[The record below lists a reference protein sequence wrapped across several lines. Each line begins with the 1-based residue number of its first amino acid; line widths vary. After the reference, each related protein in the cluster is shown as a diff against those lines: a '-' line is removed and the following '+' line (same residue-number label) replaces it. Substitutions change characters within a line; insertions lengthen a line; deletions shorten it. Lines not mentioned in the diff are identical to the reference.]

1 MKYIERDLGA
11 LESALIVPIADL
23 HIGDPLF
30 NEQAFIELRRW
41 IEKTP
46 NAFVLL
52 LGDVLNC
59 ATKNSVS
66 DVYEEELPPQ
76 KAKKKAF
83 TLLKPIAN
91 KIIAIVTGNHE
102 YRIWKESG
110 NDIAEDLSFMLDV
123 PYAREGALVNVKVGE
138 YRNKGRV
145 NYTIYGTHGRGTGRT
160 KGAKIN
166 MLRRL
171 RDIVLA
177 DVYVMGHIHD
187 AMVNWGA
194 YYVPDVRH
202 RTILKI
208 PQLFVS
214 TGSFLEWG
222 GYAER
227 DIYEPTWPA
236 IPKIRLS
243 GRQKEFEVIC

>member
-1 MKYIERDLGA
+1 MFYVEKDLGA
-11 LESALIVPIADL
+11 LEQAFIVPIADM

-30 NEQAFIELRRW
+30 NEQAFLELRQW

-46 NAFVLL
+46 NAFVIL
-52 LGDVLNC
+52 LGDILNC
-59 ATKNSVS
+59 ATKNSIS
-66 DVYEEELPPQ
+66 DVYSEELPPQ
-76 KAKKKAF
+76 KAKKKALS
-83 TLLKPIAN
+83 LLKPIADRILA
-91 KIIAIVTGNHE
+91 IIPGNHE

-110 NDIAEDLSFMLDV
+110 NDITEDLALMLDV
-123 PYAREGALVNVKVGE
+123 PYAREGILVNVKVGE
-138 YRNKGRV
+138 YRNKGRI
-145 NYTIYGTHGRGTGRT
+145 NYTIYGTHGTGAGRT
-160 KGAKIN
+160 KGAKVN
-166 MLRRL
+166 VLRRL

-177 DVYVMGHIHD
+177 DIYVMGHIHET
-187 AMVNWGA
+187 MIFWGA

-202 RTILKI
+202 STLTKI

-227 DIYEPTWPA
+227 GIFEPA
-236 IPKIRLS
+236 GSVVPKIRLS